1 MQVPV
6 ILIGPLVRGGGGGG
20 GGPGGPEGGK
30 CQCHNGSALSGNK
43 LWHSAGSFLDA
54 HRKIYGPQ
62 KGDYYFFTMHSPPPK
77 KPKGPVRVRSQYG
90 YSALLVSVPVRP
102 RTPLYPY
109 KKSATGTL
117 GYGALR
123 VRGICLGS
131 VSPWLHPRPC
141 YQSTTCPYH
150 PPSSSRHPLVESVS

>member
-6 ILIGPLVRGGGGGG
+6 ILIGPLVRGGGGELR
-20 GGPGGPEGGK
+20 GGPEPEGGK
-30 CQCHNGSALSGNK
+30 CQCHNGNALSGNK
-43 LWHSAGSFLDA
+43 LWHSAGSFLGA

-62 KGDYYFFTMHSPPPK
+62 KGGYYFFTTVPPK

-131 VSPWLHPRPC
+131 VPL
-141 YQSTTCPYH
+141 CPLGSIRGPATH
-150 PPSSSRHPLVESVS
+150 MCMCMRICMHIC

>member
-1 MQVPV
+1 M
-6 ILIGPLVRGGGGGG
+6 RRR
-20 GGPGGPEGGK
+20 
-30 CQCHNGSALSGNK
+30 SAFIASEAYG
-43 LWHSAGSFLDA
+43 DA
-54 HRKIYGPQ
+54 NNRKKTHIFACPPA
-62 KGDYYFFTMHSPPPK
+62 PPPPQNLK
-77 KPKGPVRVRSQYG
+77 AKPKGPVRVRSQYG

-131 VSPWLHPRPC
+131 VPLC
-141 YQSTTCPYH
+141 
-150 PPSSSRHPLVESVS
+150 PLVSARGPERK